1 MSKNELHFFASMNTA
16 NGFQS
21 YFKEIFDPKQYN
33 RSYILKGGPGSGK
46 SSLMKYKCLV
56 TQPGPSW
63 MALNGRMLTP
73 LAEDYFMWIL
83 IVNKKKES
91 PSLQHITINRS
102 FKKMVSL

>member
-1 MSKNELHFFASMNTA
+1 
-16 NGFQS
+16 
-21 YFKEIFDPKQYN
+21 
-33 RSYILKGGPGSGK
+33 
-46 SSLMKYKCLV
+46 
-56 TQPGPSW
+56 

-91 PSLQHITINRS
+91 PSLQHITINGS

>member
-1 MSKNELHFFASMNTA
+1 
-16 NGFQS
+16 
-21 YFKEIFDPKQYN
+21 
-33 RSYILKGGPGSGK
+33 
-46 SSLMKYKCLV
+46 
-56 TQPGPSW
+56 